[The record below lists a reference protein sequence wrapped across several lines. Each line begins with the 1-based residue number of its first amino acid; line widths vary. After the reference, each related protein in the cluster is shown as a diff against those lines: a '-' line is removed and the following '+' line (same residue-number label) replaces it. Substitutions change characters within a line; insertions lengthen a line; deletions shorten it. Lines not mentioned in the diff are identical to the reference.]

1 MNHRALVGLLAVLA
15 AMCTPPAAT
24 LPPPAPLPPDP
35 VVEYPPDEAGS
46 ACQSVWDAMTA
57 AECPPAD
64 DYNVWFARCENLPRT
79 ATDAAM
85 SADSCATMTQ
95 ALETP

>member
-1 MNHRALVGLLAVLA
+1 MRRLLAVMAVLSA
-15 AMCTPPAAT
+15 SMCTQPASQAPP
-24 LPPPAPLPPDP
+24 LPLPPDP
-35 VVEYPPDEAGS
+35 VVDYPPDEAGS

-64 DYNVWFARCENLPRT
+64 DYNAFFARCAKLPKS
-79 ATDAAM
+79 ATDKAM